1 MLNYLPSEYIKT
13 KTLKINHNY
22 LLQQFSDYKK
32 ILKEIE
38 KVVKACVFT
47 LGKKL
52 NINFKDIK
60 PHDVPDKKFRGPF

>member
-38 KVVKACVFT
+38 KVVKACDFT

-52 NINFKDIK
+52 S
-60 PHDVPDKKFRGPF
+60 